1 MRILFVLH
9 TFPPESWGGTELHV
23 LGLARTLSKEHD
35 VRVFCRGGDS
45 RRADGDVIQDFQDGL
60 LVTRFNNLYS
70 HYDDFTW
77 IHRNPAAHAAFV
89 DELESFRPDVVHFHH
104 LTNLSTTLPAAAK
117 ARDLP
122 VIMTLHDFWMV
133 CLRGQRLH
141 PDMTICETIDEERC
155 HACLGGIWPQ
165 WFLPRE
171 GEEETPSPLRAFR
184 KSTQEAAE
192 LADVIVTPSAF
203 HRARMLEE
211 MDLDPERIQAIPHG
225 LDHSMFHSVHDAHR
239 PVKTIGYV
247 GSVVPP
253 KGVHVLLEAFRLLDD
268 PSLELRIHGSAPVF
282 HDKKDYLGELRRMAD
297 DATGRVRFMGH
308 YDNAR
313 VPLLLDDIDILVVPS
328 LWWETFSLTIREA
341 MLAGIPVVASNLGAM
356 REALADSQAGLLFE
370 AGRPRDLA
378 RKLKRL
384 IDDERLR
391 LRLSNRRLEVKT
403 LERNAQ
409 DYLDVYARAAKISEM
424 RKGTIVV
431 KEPFSQKKTA
441 KGGVGD
447 TDIGLTIEKVGAGDV
462 RVESSVERG
471 ERTRVSLSFNY
482 APDAEGTQI
491 NVVLDFKQSDGDVK
505 PVETA
510 PAVDVVADDVVP
522 DSAED
527 GTADMMKTLSPDHE
541 TRRVESA
548 MYELDADVPAE
559 HVRKLDEM
567 VEQTHLAPEDR
578 NVRPRKRR
586 DRERK
591 QEREPEPRRDDSR
604 RATKSSKKPARGP
617 SRKKPAEKP
626 APKDRG
632 PQTDDAGEV
641 VWTKPKSWGLPEK
654 SGPPPRQPDR
664 APNYRIGKQPS
675 VASKK
680 KPSGFGEGL
689 DSVDD

>member
-23 LGLARTLSKEHD
+23 LGLARTLSQEHD
-35 VRVFCRGGDS
+35 VRIFCRGGDS
-45 RRADGDVIQDFQDGL
+45 RRADGDIIQDFQDGL

-70 HYDDFTW
+70 RYDDFTW

-122 VIMTLHDFWMV
+122 VVMTLHDFWMV

-141 PDMTICETIDEERC
+141 PDMTICETIEEQRC
-155 HACLGGIWPQ
+155 HECLSSIWPQ

-171 GEEETPSPLRAFR
+171 PGDETPSPLQAFR
-184 KSTQEAAE
+184 ESTREAAS
-192 LADVIVTPSAF
+192 LADIVITPSAF
-203 HRARMLEE
+203 HRERMLED
-211 MDLDPERIQAIPHG
+211 MDLDPERIEAIPHG

-253 KGVHVLLEAFRLLDD
+253 KGVHILLEAFNLLRDD
-268 PSLELRIHGSAPVF
+268 SLELRIHGSAPVF
-282 HDKKDYLGELRRMAD
+282 HDKKDYLGELRKMAEN
-297 DATGRVRFMGH
+297 AAGTVRFMGH

-313 VPLLLDDIDILVVPS
+313 VPVLLEDIDILVVPS

-409 DYLDVYARAAKISEM
+409 DYLDVYARAARISET

-431 KEPFSQKKTA
+431 KEPFSQKRVA
-441 KGGVGD
+441 QGD
-447 TDIGLTIEKVGAGDV
+447 AGDNDIGLTIEKVGSGDV

-482 APDAEGTQI
+482 APDADGTQI
-491 NVVLDFKQSDGDVK
+491 HVVLDFKKSDGEVK

-527 GTADMMKTLSPDHE
+527 GTADMMKAQSPDHE

-548 MYELDADVPAE
+548 MYELDENVPPK

-578 NVRPRKRR
+578 NVRPRRRRER
-586 DRERK
+586 DRK
-591 QEREPEPRRDDSR
+591 AEPRREKSR
-604 RATKSSKKPARGP
+604 RDT
-617 SRKKPAEKP
+617 KPAEKS
-626 APKDRG
+626 APKPPRKAATPKPAAKPRPPKTEAEDV
-632 PQTDDAGEV
+632 GEV

-675 VASKK
+675 VISKR

>member
-35 VRVFCRGGDS
+35 VRIFCRGGDS
-45 RRADGDVIQDFQDGL
+45 RRADGDIIQDFQDGL
-60 LVTRFNNLYS
+60 LVTRFNNLYTG
-70 HYDDFTW
+70 YDDFTW
-77 IHRNPAAHAAFV
+77 IHRNPSAHAAFV
-89 DELESFRPDVVHFHH
+89 DELDSFRPDVVHFHH

-117 ARDLP
+117 ARGLP
-122 VIMTLHDFWMV
+122 VVITLHDFWMV

-141 PDMTICETIDEERC
+141 PDMTICETIEEERC
-155 HACLGGIWPQ
+155 HDCLSGIWPQ

-171 GEEETPSPLRAFR
+171 AGDETPSPLRAFR
-184 KSTQEAAE
+184 ENTQEAAS
-192 LADVIVTPSAF
+192 LADLVITPSVF
-203 HRARMLEE
+203 HRERMLEE
-211 MDLDPERIQAIPHG
+211 MDLDPERVEAIPHG
-225 LDHSMFHSVHDAHR
+225 LDHSMFHSVHDAR
-239 PVKTIGYV
+239 QPVKTIGYV

-253 KGVHVLLEAFRLLDD
+253 KGVHVLLEAFNLLQDD
-268 PSLELRIHGSAPVF
+268 SLELRIHGSAPVF
-282 HDKKDYLGELRRMAD
+282 HDKKDYLGELRRMAE
-297 DATGRVRFMGH
+297 DAAGKVRFMGH

-313 VPLLLDDIDILVVPS
+313 VPTLLEDIDILVVPS

-409 DYLDVYARAAKISEM
+409 DYLDVYARAAKISET

-431 KEPFSQKKTA
+431 KESFSKEQVA
-441 KGGVGD
+441 KGGAGD
-447 TDIGLTIEKVGAGDV
+447 TDIGMTIEKVGTGDV

-482 APDAEGTQI
+482 APDADGTQI
-491 NVVLDFKQSDGDVK
+491 HVILDFKKTEDEVK
-505 PVETA
+505 PVETK
-510 PAVDVVADDVVP
+510 PTVDVVADDVVP
-522 DSAED
+522 DSAEN
-527 GTADMMKTLSPDHE
+527 GTANMMKTQSPAHE

-548 MYELDADVPAE
+548 MYELDAKVPPE

-578 NVRPRKRR
+578 NVRPRERR
-586 DRERK
+586 ERERK
-591 QEREPEPRRDDSR
+591 PASRRENPRREPK
-604 RATKSSKKPARGP
+604 RAK
-617 SRKKPAEKP
+617 KP
-626 APKDRG
+626 APKPPRKAPAQQSAPKARPAKDK
-632 PQTDDAGEV
+632 DAGEV
-641 VWTKPKSWGLPEK
+641 VWTKPTTWGLPEK